1 MKVLS
6 LIAATAAAFVASV
19 SAAPLVSRATDDS
32 NPFAG
37 KTLHDNSYGNP
48 YYRSLVEAEVV
59 KLKAE
64 GKTDLAAK
72 AAKVARVPVFSWIY
86 DTSSVSDITG
96 YLEDAAATQKKTGK
110 KQIVQLVIYNLPERD
125 CSSKASAGTLSLTTG
140 QTAYQQLLQS
150 AKAQIEKYPDI
161 AVAIILE
168 PDSIGDLVASNSV
181 PKCSNSAQAHKRLLS
196 LAVATLQLPNVSIY
210 LDGANAGWLEDS
222 LAPTAAL
229 LSEILKDAKA
239 QNANATVRGL
249 ATNVSNYNGLGNQKK
264 AGQDELQYVSALAPY
279 LKKVGFP
286 ANFIVADLETKMQL
300 VGTTIGATLRWSPD
314 FIWLLAQ
321 TESLHSLVKYAG
333 FGLRPA
339 VTTHPLVDAVVWV
352 KPGGESDGT
361 TDTSSSRYDT
371 SCVSSTSYVPS
382 PEAGDW
388 NP

>member
-6 LIAATAAAFVASV
+6 LVAAIAATFVASV
-19 SAAPLVSRATDDS
+19 STAPLASRATDDS

-37 KTLHDNSYGNP
+37 KTFYGNP

-64 GKTDLAAK
+64 GKTELAAK
-72 AAKVARVPVFSWIY
+72 AAKVARVPVFSWVY
-86 DTSSVSDITG
+86 DTESVKDITG
-96 YLEDAAATQKKTGK
+96 YLEDAAAIQKKTGK
-110 KQIVQLVIYNLPERD
+110 KQIVQLVIYNLPDRD
-125 CSSKASAGTLSLTTG
+125 CSSKASAGELSLTSSATG
-140 QTAYQQLLQS
+140 ETPYQKLLQS
-150 AKAQIEKYPDI
+150 ARAQIEKYPDI
-161 AVAIILE
+161 TVAIILE
-168 PDSIGDLVASNSV
+168 PDSIGDLVASNGV
-181 PKCSNSAQAHKRLLS
+181 AKCSSSAQAHKRLLS
-196 LAVATLQLPNVSIY
+196 LAIATLQLPNVSIY
-210 LDGANAGWLEDS
+210 LDGANAGWLGES

-229 LSEILKDAKA
+229 LSDILKDAKA

-249 ATNVSNYNGLGNQKK
+249 ATNISNYNGLGNQQK
-264 AGQDELQYVSALAPY
+264 AGQDELKYIKDLAPY

-286 ANFIVADLETKMQL
+286 ANFIVDQ
-300 VGTTIGATLRWSPD
+300 GRSGNQQATRRDNDWCN
-314 FIWLLAQ
+314 F
-321 TESLHSLVKYAG
+321 KYAG

-371 SCVSSTSYVPS
+371 ACVSSTSYIPS

-388 NP
+388 NPAMFRLLVEQANPAF

>member
-6 LIAATAAAFVASV
+6 LVAATAAAFVASV
-19 SAAPLVSRATDDS
+19 FAAPLVSRATDDS

-37 KTLHDNSYGNP
+37 KTFYGNP

-86 DTSSVSDITG
+86 DSSSVSDITG

-125 CSSKASAGTLSLTTG
+125 CSSKASAGELGLTTG
-140 QTAYQQLLQS
+140 ETSYQKLLQS
-150 AKAQIEKYPDI
+150 AKAQIEKYPDV

-181 PKCSNSAQAHKRLLS
+181 PKCSNSAQVHKRLLS

-229 LSEILKDAKA
+229 LSGILKDAKT
-239 QNANATVRGL
+239 QNANSTVRGL
-249 ATNVSNYNGLGNQKK
+249 ATNISNYNGLGNQKV
-264 AGQDELQYVSALAPY
+264 AGQDELQYITALAPY

-286 ANFIVADLETKMQL
+286 ANFIVDQ
-300 VGTTIGATLRWSPD
+300 GRSGNQNATRGDNDWCN
-314 FIWLLAQ
+314 F
-321 TESLHSLVKYAG
+321 KYAG

-388 NP
+388 NPAMFRLLIEQANPSF